1 MRLKSYITEITFDQK
16 ILPIRKTLER
26 DCKEILQFYRYGK
39 FLYRGIRTN
48 DSDPI
53 FLTKTPRDDRR
64 PKDTAESIHDYMNK
78 LYKKKFGWEVRNG
91 ISVSTSYG
99 QADAYGNVHVF
110 FPADGFKYVWHPDI
124 YDFTND
130 FAGDWMDS
138 RSFDPDPTFN
148 IDFQTAAQQ
157 LVDTSYDKN
166 IKGAYGYN
174 REMMFW
180 APKYYLLRNAYYEDV
195 FPK

>member
-1 MRLKSYITEITFDQK
+1 MRLKSYITEVKD
-16 ILPIRKTLER
+16 LSYEEIRTILER
-26 DCKEILQFYRYGK
+26 DCKEILQFYRYGRL
-39 FLYRGIRTN
+39 LYRGIRTN

-53 FLTKTPRDDRR
+53 FVTKTPRDDRR
-64 PKDTAESIHDYMNK
+64 PKDTSEYIHDYMNK

-91 ISVSTSYG
+91 ISVSNSFA

-110 FPADGFKYVWHPDI
+110 FPVDGFKYVWHPDI

-130 FAGDWMDS
+130 FAGEHMSDWNS
-138 RSFDPDPTFN
+138 DPTDDL
-148 IDFQTAAQQ
+148 DFQIAAQQ

-166 IKGAYGYN
+166 IKGAYGYH
-174 REMMFW
+174 REIMFW
-180 APKYYLLRNAYYEDV
+180 APKYYLLRNIYYEDV